1 MCVYEAYGIVIL
13 ENNLFVVL
21 REETLITT
29 PKPQDL
35 SKLISWYSII
45 FEKNYMERCVSQ
57 NSEAVPTYTNSYEI
71 ETSWVP
77 RRERK
82 CVLNI

>member
-1 MCVYEAYGIVIL
+1 
-13 ENNLFVVL
+13 
-21 REETLITT
+21 
-29 PKPQDL
+29 
-35 SKLISWYSII
+35 
-45 FEKNYMERCVSQ
+45 MERCVSQ
-57 NSEAVPTYTNSYEI
+57 NSEAVPTYTNGYEI